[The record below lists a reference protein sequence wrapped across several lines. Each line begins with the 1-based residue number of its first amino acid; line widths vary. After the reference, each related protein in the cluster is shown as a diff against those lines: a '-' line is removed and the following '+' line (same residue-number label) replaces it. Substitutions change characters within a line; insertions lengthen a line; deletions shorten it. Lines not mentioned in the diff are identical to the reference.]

1 MSKPEKPISSKKT
14 GLFFGSFNPIHN
26 GHLCIAEYMIEYGGL
41 KEVWFVLSPHNPLK
55 DKTTLLSDYARLEM
69 VQAAI
74 DDDNRF
80 RVSDI
85 EFHMP
90 RPSYTIDTLT
100 RLSEK
105 YPDRLFVM
113 IAGTD
118 VLPTFH
124 KWKNYQQ
131 LLEQYRF
138 MIYPREEGREH
149 TLLEHPSVQLVD
161 APKIEISS
169 SFIRNSILNGKSA
182 RYFMPDSVY
191 RLVDKYGYYLK

>member
-1 MSKPEKPISSKKT
+1 MNKQVKSEQRPT

-26 GHLCIAEYMIEYGGL
+26 GHLCIAEYMIEQGGL

-55 DKTTLLSDYARLEM
+55 EKSSLLSDYARLEL

-74 DDDNRF
+74 ADDSRF

-90 RPSYTIDTLT
+90 RPSYTIDTLI

-105 YPDRLFVM
+105 YPERQFIL

-118 VLPTFH
+118 VLPSFH
-124 KWKNYQQ
+124 KWKNYEQ
-131 LLEQYRF
+131 LLEDYSF
-138 MIYPREEGREH
+138 MIYPREEGRDH
-149 TLLEHPSVQLVD
+149 ALLQHPSVHLID
-161 APKIEISS
+161 APRIEISS
-169 SFIRNSILNGKSA
+169 SYIRNTIKQGKLA
-182 RYFMPDSVY
+182 RYSMPDSVF
-191 RLVDKYGYYLK
+191 RLVDKYGYYIK

>member
-1 MSKPEKPISSKKT
+1 MSRQEKPINSKAT

-41 KEVWFVLSPHNPLK
+41 KEVWFVLSPQNPLK
-55 DKTTLLSDYARLEM
+55 DKTSLLSGYARLEM

-74 DDDNRF
+74 ADDNRF

-100 RLSEK
+100 RFSEK
-105 YPDRLFVM
+105 YPDRNFVM

-124 KWKNYQQ
+124 KWKNYEQ
-131 LLEQYRF
+131 LLDKYSF
-138 MIYPREEGREH
+138 MIYPRETGRDH
-149 TLLEHPSVQLVD
+149 PLLEHPSVYLVD
-161 APKIEISS
+161 APRIEISS
-169 SFIRNSILNGKSA
+169 SFIRNTLLSGKNA
-182 RYFMPDSVY
+182 RYFMPDIVY
-191 RLVDKYGYYLK
+191 RLVDKYGYYLR

>member
-1 MSKPEKPISSKKT
+1 MSKPEKPISSKAT

-69 VQAAI
+69 VQAAVA
-74 DDDNRF
+74 DDNRF

-100 RLSEK
+100 RFSEK
-105 YPDRLFVM
+105 YPDRHFVM
-113 IAGTD
+113 IAGSD

-124 KWKNYQQ
+124 KWKNYEQ
-131 LLEQYRF
+131 LLEQYSF
-138 MIYPREEGREH
+138 MIYPREAGRDH
-149 TLLEHPSVQLVD
+149 PFLEHQSVQLVG
-161 APKIEISS
+161 APRIEISS
-169 SFIRNSILNGKSA
+169 SFIRNTLLNGKSA